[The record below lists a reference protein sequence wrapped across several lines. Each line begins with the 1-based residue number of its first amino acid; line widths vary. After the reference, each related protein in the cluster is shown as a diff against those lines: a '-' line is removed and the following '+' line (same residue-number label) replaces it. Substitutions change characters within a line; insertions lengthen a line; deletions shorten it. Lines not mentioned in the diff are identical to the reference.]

1 MRRCARSVKIQTQP
15 RKPVLNH
22 ADFTASTG
30 QHELDHT
37 HHTDHTD
44 QDYVRCLR
52 CTKFCSLGKRIN
64 IVMKPTNSPTQGQP
78 NPRKIRLKVA
88 LGLLF
93 PTVFFFVGWD
103 WFYIGNRL
111 QETQPTRESCAG
123 SRQILRLPSGNMS
136 YTHII
141 QIRTSYGVCDVPSSV
156 GLENVYIPWY
166 IFMKPNSP
174 TQGQPNPRKLG

>member
-1 MRRCARSVKIQTQP
+1 MRRCARSVKIQTHP

-78 NPRKIRLKVA
+78 NPRIIRLKQA
-88 LGLLF
+88 FGPLF
-93 PTVFFFVGWD
+93 FHSKYFFFRG
-103 WFYIGNRL
+103 
-111 QETQPTRESCAG
+111 
-123 SRQILRLPSGNMS
+123 LRLILYRKQTTRNTTNPGKLCWVTADFTAS
-136 YTHII
+136 
-141 QIRTSYGVCDVPSSV
+141 IR
-156 GLENVYIPWY
+156 
-166 IFMKPNSP
+166 
-174 TQGQPNPRKLG
+174 